1 MKKFMSIMLA
11 MLLLVATMSLPVMA
25 ASAGPDGN
33 TGVVEGVETGID
45 GGESEDVPGDAEEGE
60 VTDSDETEVSTLFPF
75 QVVLRDADGNELTG
89 TYKYEGSYTGTLQS
103 GDTIYLADGE
113 YIDVLELPEGT
124 QYSVTELPTEGWSLV
139 ESQNTSG
146 GIEYNKTTDAHFV
159 NQQVVLRPE
168 MPETGGHGVVGYAMS
183 GMGLISFGIML
194 CGVFRVATLK
204 TKRNVLK

>member
-11 MLLLVATMSLPVMA
+11 MLFLVATMSLPVMA
-25 ASAGPDGN
+25 ASADTDGN
-33 TGVVEGVETGID
+33 MEAVEGVET
-45 GGESEDVPGDAEEGE
+45 E
-60 VTDSDETEVSTLFPF
+60 VLALFPF

-103 GDTIYLADGE
+103 GDVVYLGDGD

-146 GIEYNKTTDAHFV
+146 NIEYNKTTDAHFV
-159 NQQVVLRPE
+159 NQQVILRPE
-168 MPETGGHGVVGYAMS
+168 MPETGGHGVVGYVMS

-194 CGVFRVATLK
+194 CGVFHIVTLK